1 MEKTTLHPVD
11 GRGFARAA
19 SVNEP
24 THERVFV
31 SGAIAADEEYTLVGE
46 GDMEAQT
53 RYVYEQLRGYLADL
67 GGDLDDLV
75 RVRVYVTTMDDDDL
89 DGYRAG
95 RRAFYDDP
103 AHYPASTLVEVDSLV
118 LEGAMV
124 EVDAEAIV
132 PDDGWDASVQ
142 R

>member
-1 MEKTTLHPVD
+1 MEKTTLRPVD
-11 GRGFARAA
+11 GRGFARAV
-19 SVNEP
+19 SVSEP

-31 SGAIAADEEYTLVGE
+31 SGAIAANEEYNLIGE

-53 RYVYEQLRGYLADL
+53 RYIYEQIRDYLEEL
-67 GGDLDDLV
+67 GGGLDDLI
-75 RVRVYVTTMDDDDL
+75 RVRVYVTTMDDADL

-95 RRAFYDDP
+95 REEFYDAP
-103 AHYPASTLVEVDSLV
+103 EHYPSSTLVEVDSLV

-124 EVDAEAIV
+124 EVDAEAII
-132 PDDGWDASVQ
+132 PGDGWDAEIQ

>member
-11 GRGFARAA
+11 GRGFARAV
-19 SVNEP
+19 SVSEP

-31 SGAIAADEEYTLVGE
+31 SGAIAADEEYNLVGE
-46 GDMEAQT
+46 GDMAAQT
-53 RYVYEQLRGYLADL
+53 RYVYERIEEYLGEV
-67 GGDLDDLV
+67 GGDMDDLV
-75 RVRVYVTTMDDDDL
+75 RVRAYVTTMEDDAL
-89 DGYRAG
+89 DEYREG
-95 RRAFYDDP
+95 REAFYDEP
-103 AHYPASTLVEVDSLV
+103 EHYPASTLVEVDSLV

-132 PDDGWDASVQ
+132 PDDDWEATIE